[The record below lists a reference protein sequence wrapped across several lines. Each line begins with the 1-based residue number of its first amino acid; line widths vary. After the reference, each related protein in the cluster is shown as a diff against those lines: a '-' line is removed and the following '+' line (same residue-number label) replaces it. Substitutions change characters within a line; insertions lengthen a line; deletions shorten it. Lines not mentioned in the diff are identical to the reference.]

1 MPGAPL
7 GARGGARYDAR
18 VTTTRRFPSAV
29 SPLLALMIFGTLG
42 ASVTVAGYE
51 LLMHGRSAERILVV
65 VVMAIA
71 LAFSTWLFIATDY
84 EVTETELL
92 VRSGPL
98 RRTIPLASIVY
109 VRPTMNPLSAPALS
123 FRRIEIGGASGL
135 LTLISPRDR
144 SGFVAAL
151 AERVPGLEVRR

>member
-1 MPGAPL
+1 MAG
-7 GARGGARYDAR
+7 RGYDAR
-18 VTTTRRFPSAV
+18 VTTTPRFRSAV

-42 ASVTVAGYE
+42 ASVTAAGYE
-51 LLMHGRSAERILVV
+51 LLVHGPSADRVLVV
-65 VVMAIA
+65 AVMSIA
-71 LAFSTWLFIATDY
+71 LAFSTWLFVATDY

-123 FRRIEIGGASGL
+123 FRRIEIGGASGM
-135 LTLISPRDR
+135 LTLVSPRDR

-151 AERVPGLEVRR
+151 AERLPALEVRR